1 MSRIKLSDLCSSD
14 LNNNVQYN
22 ATSVEDSTC
31 TALTIGK
38 YNFEKEFQFL
48 KQAWCTDDKV
58 ENFWFLDDKGSIL
71 ELNKY
76 TFILRKKTGNIDNW
90 NGDEYTEVYSVPR
103 STIINKDTIKY
114 GVTNVNATKGNVQ
127 GKVQAYLWAIEIA
140 STTSMTIKFYNF
152 CDTPEVA
159 ASPFRVYTIDLV
171 HRELGEQLIPS
182 GANRSLNT
190 YSGINVSDFI
200 FEAAYTATS
209 IYDRVIFGIHVDNN
223 FNQWAI
229 IFNLNEEDSFTVI
242 QGYGYVGTDGSL
254 TGGEIPYSQ
263 FDSTKGFSGTV
274 YSLDAL
280 DTEDKDVSDIS
291 EIYTLPNM
299 VVGTAEQQWY
309 IFKSIDCIVS
319 HLTYQSSTYSFKA
332 VPLYI
337 NNNYD
342 CTYKSGSFYTRTL
355 TDDTEIV
362 ESVDSYIFGTG
373 AMPTGSVTI
382 IKTILSMLTN
392 PYLYR
397 LLPKMSTSGYLQQAL
412 GQYAYVHYNS
422 NSISKEADLSN
433 VNELDDIDTETFN
446 IEDKE
451 LRDIKKKLGINKK
464 DTSKPMAARSDEL
477 TFNKRFVRQ
486 HADYN
491 GNERDWGMLADT
503 MLMQSITGLGLG
515 ALTINSSQNQ
525 RTIAGVARNS
535 GQMYMQNMNALEST
549 NMMTQSNSP
558 SLSSTVSSVLSL
570 DMFYSTS
577 DKQHVYAGPGYV
589 NHNFVAQCVAQSL
602 NSSQFELNQIVLK
615 YCNKEATLY
624 RPRLIIE
631 TLQLARDLLKTQAQV
646 SSNAAVLGT
655 SAPGA
660 AAGLWMLLIQA
671 VLDITIAM
679 YSAGYTMLESICNS
693 VGGNGAESNLTA
705 KASRHN
711 YNIEGKHKYGAKH
724 ASFMWPCVA
733 CNTPQVY
740 VDEKVVA
747 ECTNNKWSI
756 HQSKWYKKSP
766 KVVLPHNLMQ
776 YEYIPHVTDK
786 TDIAASVMWQ
796 SDDIAYYTANCKGK
810 TTHHTLPLHMA
821 YIVGTETFL
830 SKSSFKNENIDCGE
844 PVFTTP
850 VIQDYIIDEDWQ
862 IYQTATAGATVWI
875 SCRDTK
881 LIDGTPSNMIITPW
895 FCGVA
900 SPYAAVEIK
909 HGVDKQYVRPWA
921 VSPEVLALNQT
932 GKNAIYQHKLY
943 HAFDGI
949 GYRIV
954 NWTGTPG
961 MNKEFI
967 NYHYCFQT
975 NDKFKRSNKL
985 PPNQLIGN
993 FNTAPTVA
1001 VTVDAE
1007 DKLYN
1012 EVTIPSKAVGLDTGV
1027 IGEDKD
1033 VLRYSLPIFTEFVS
1047 TLPATVKTL
1056 APYKLAVVDGVTSL
1070 CTELRN
1076 TQSAYK
1082 APESVDFTIGKSVY
1096 RMTPEYICSVTTQ
1109 NGVVITEDLVPTL
1122 GLTFIGATPF
1132 EAFLYSQAT
1141 RQYYVYTGGTNIQKV
1156 DMLERF
1162 RDIQKGRYDF
1172 VNQEVVMQCLATFD
1186 RLDAKVHDD
1195 EDETD
1200 NIMCLILKD
1209 SNIIGEL
1216 PPPVTTIFN
1225 TESWFRIL
1233 SLPCGVTY
1241 QGPNRCIINRFTYS
1255 DYMLEGIK
1263 RNKGNWTRVPRE
1275 EYHPFRTYKKQ
1286 FQNVQEQIGSAV
1298 SVKGWTHNPFLL
1310 VTSPLGIASETDCL
1324 FEWEITFAWT
1334 KEMEDIYADK
1344 EYACINIMGETM
1356 TPGGKVVS
1364 ARPTHVYLTKDL
1376 FTRSGNFGYYSF
1388 RYQSKNGAGNRER
1401 LHIWADA
1408 YIAISGIQCEYKE
1421 ITTKRNEILTIQ
1433 ADIHDMQEM

>member
-1 MSRIKLSDLCSSD
+1 MSKTLITDLCAD
-14 LNNNVQYN
+14 TLNNNVTY
-22 ATSVEDSTC
+22 TTTRVEDPNC
-31 TALTIGK
+31 TAKDIGT

-48 KQAWCTDDKV
+48 KQAWCADDSV
-58 ENFWFLDDKGSIL
+58 ENFWFMDDKGSIL

-76 TFILRKKTGNIDNW
+76 SFVLRRKTGKVDNW
-90 NGDEYTEVYSVPR
+90 NGDQYTTVTTVPR
-103 STIINKDTIKY
+103 TDIINKNTIKY
-114 GVTNVNATKGNVQ
+114 GVTNVNATKGNSTVDIN
-127 GKVQAYLWAIEIA
+127 AYLWVIELADINCA
-140 STTSMTIKFYNF
+140 HFKFYTFNNTGAVLLREY
-152 CDTPEVA
+152 DVDIT
-159 ASPFRVYTIDLV
+159 
-171 HRELGEQLIPS
+171 HRALGETLIPS
-182 GANRSLNT
+182 GATQTLNT
-190 YSGINVSDFI
+190 YSNMSVSDFI
-200 FEAAYTATS
+200 FDAEYSATA
-209 IYDRVIFGIHVDNN
+209 IYNRVIFGIHVDNN

-229 IFNLNEEDSFTVI
+229 VFNLNADDNFTVI
-242 QGYGYVGTDGSL
+242 QGYGYVGTNGAL
-254 TGGEIPYSQ
+254 TGGEIPYTL
-263 FDSTKGFSGTV
+263 FDSTRGFKGVV
-274 YSLDAL
+274 YPLDTL

-291 EIYTLPNM
+291 EIYQLPNM

-309 IFKSIDCIVS
+309 IYKNIDCIVS
-319 HLTYQSSTYSFKA
+319 HLEYNARTFSFKP

-337 NNNYD
+337 NNNYAV
-342 CTYKSGSFYTRTL
+342 TYKSGSFYTRTL
-355 TDDTEIV
+355 TDDQEIV
-362 ESVDSYIFGTG
+362 ESVDSYIFGDNP
-373 AMPTGSVTI
+373 MPYGGVTI
-382 IKTILSMLTN
+382 IKTILACLTN

-422 NSISKEADLSN
+422 NSISKEADLSSIN
-433 VNELDDIDTETFN
+433 SLDDIDTSDFN
-446 IEDKE
+446 VEDKDVK
-451 LRDIKKKLGINKK
+451 DIKKKLGIKDK
-464 DTSKPMAARSDEL
+464 DTSKPTAGRSDEF

-486 HADYN
+486 RAEYN

-515 ALTINSSQNQ
+515 ALTINNSQNQ
-525 RTIAGVARNS
+525 RSIAGVTKNA
-535 GQMYMQNMNALEST
+535 GQMYMQNINTLEST
-549 NMMTQSNSP
+549 NMMVQSNSP
-558 SLSSTVSSVLSL
+558 SLTSTVSSVLSL

-577 DKQHVYAGPGYV
+577 DKQQVHAGPGYV

-602 NSSQFELNQIVLK
+602 NSSQFELNQIALK

-631 TLQLARDLLKTQAQV
+631 ALQLARDLLKAKANV
-646 SSNAAVLGT
+646 SSNASVMGT

-711 YNIEGKHKYGAKH
+711 YNIEGKHRYGAKH
-724 ASFMWPCVA
+724 ATFMWPCMS

-740 VDEKVVA
+740 NDEKVVA
-747 ECTNNKWSI
+747 ECTNNPWSI

-766 KVVLPHNLMQ
+766 KVVSKRNLMQ
-776 YEYIPHVTDK
+776 YEYLPHVTDT
-786 TDIAASVMWQ
+786 TDGSASIMWQ
-796 SDDIAYYTANCKGK
+796 SDNIAYYTANCRGK
-810 TTHHTLPLHMA
+810 VLQSTLPTHMA
-821 YIVGTETFL
+821 YIIGTESFL

-844 PVFTTP
+844 PVFPTP
-850 VIQDYIIDEDWQ
+850 IIQDYLIDEDWQ
-862 IYQTATAGATVWI
+862 ITQTATAGATIWVG
-875 SCRDTK
+875 CKDTK
-881 LIDGTPSNMIITPW
+881 LIDGSPSNMVITPW
-895 FCGVA
+895 FCGIA
-900 SPYAAVEIK
+900 SPYAAIEIK
-909 HGVDKQYVRPWA
+909 HGIDRQYIRPWA

-932 GKNAIYQHKLY
+932 GKNAIYNNKMY
-943 HAFDGI
+943 HAFDGV
-949 GYRIV
+949 GYRV
-954 NWTGTPG
+954 VSWVGTPG
-961 MNKEFI
+961 MNKEYA
-967 NYHYCFQT
+967 NYYYCFQA
-975 NDKFKRSNKL
+975 NDKLKRSNKL
-985 PPNQLIGN
+985 PPNQLLGD
-993 FNTAPTVA
+993 FNSAPIVA
-1001 VTVDAE
+1001 IDVDAE

-1344 EYACINIMGETM
+1344 EYACINIMCETM